1 MSLTA
6 QEEALVRQLLDQQAS
21 LLSLAGNEATIT
33 SKLGATKVTLSDL
46 VSASNIG
53 DSDLFLT
60 RQGTTDKSVSAAV
73 LRAKLQTFLQ
83 EGIGAV
89 EMPALDKMRF
99 EICVDDF
106 GALGDGITN
115 DSPAVNLAVNH
126 MRTKIQSFG
135 GYYGCTYYLK
145 FTPGKVYKL
154 AGSID
159 LQKLGYGAGSMGAWG
174 VIGTGAVILAA
185 CTGKTLFDAL
195 GSAYG
200 TWIDIAI
207 RADQATAPAIGIQVG
222 RIDTTG
228 WQAGGHYFQNVHMA
242 GFFTIAGLLNAS
254 GEGNTYVNLY
264 IHNDDL
270 SGNANSLAIDGL
282 HHIVPVTDFTQ
293 TTIAQNTFDSCRQH
307 MIINCDLGQNH
318 GSPLFL
324 SNVSQLHVDG
334 FIYTT
339 GTHAIEFLAGGG
351 QTVFRNLEFMAHCE
365 AAITSQIEVKALVS
379 QSVTFEGV
387 TFREDASSATFAM
400 ITGSL
405 NVTSLK
411 LKDTDVFLGSLVT
424 VPFLGGTAAFDSGVH
439 VYKNSFG
446 TSQLRTPQLVFPA
459 TQIPSTNPNTLDD
472 YEESSPT
479 VTVASASGSLTTVG
493 TTSCSIT
500 KVGRLVTVTF
510 SVTITTNGTGA
521 TAINISGNSSVFPVA
536 VASCYGSARRLDTGA
551 SIQVRV
557 DSGSQTLVVVNADN
571 SYPGANGAVL
581 AGTITYMAS

>member
-1 MSLTA
+1 MA
-6 QEEALVRQLLDQQAS
+6 AGDQYFPMPIGGS
-21 LLSLAGNEATIT
+21 AT
-33 SKLGATKVTLSDL
+33 SGVPGVDPEYAD
-46 VSASNIG
+46 
-53 DSDLFLT
+53 
-60 RQGTTDKSVSAAV
+60 AV
-73 LRAKLQTFLQ
+73 V
-83 EGIGAV
+83 GAV
-89 EMPALDKMRF
+89 TTTVRNKLRL

-106 GALGDGITN
+106 GAVGDGVTN
-115 DSPAVNLAVNH
+115 DSPAVNLAVAY

-135 GYYGCTYYLK
+135 GYYGCPYYLK
-145 FTPGKVYKL
+145 FSPGKVYKL
-154 AGSID
+154 SSSIN
-159 LQKLGYGAGSMGAWG
+159 LQLLGYGAGSMGAWG

-200 TWIDIAI
+200 HWIDVAI

-293 TTIAQNTFDSCRQH
+293 TTISQNTFDSCRQH
-307 MIINCDLGQNH
+307 MIINCDLGQNY

-334 FIYTT
+334 YIYAT

-365 AAITSQIEVKALVS
+365 AAITSQIEVKALTS

-387 TFREDASSATFAM
+387 TFREDASSATVAM
-400 ITGSL
+400 ITGST
-405 NVTSLK
+405 NVTSLT
-411 LKDTDVFLGSLVT
+411 LKDTDVFLGSIMP
-424 VPFLGGTAAFDSGVH
+424 VPFLGGTAAFGSGVH
-439 VYKNSFG
+439 VFKSSGG
-446 TSQLRTPQLVFPA
+446 TSQLRAPQIVFPS
-459 TQIPSTNPNTLDD
+459 TQVASDNANTLDD
-472 YEESSPT
+472 YKESSPT
-479 VTVASASGSLTTVG
+479 VTVTASSGALTTVG
-493 TTSCSIT
+493 ETSCSVT
-500 KVGRLVTVTF
+500 KVGRLVTITF
-510 SVTITTNGTGA
+510 YLTITTNGTGSG
-521 TAINISGNSSVFPVA
+521 AIYCAGNSEIFPQ
-536 VASCYGSARRLDTGA
+536 ASSSGYGSARRLDTGA

-557 DSGSQTLVVVNADN
+557 YSGGRTLVVVNADN
-571 SYPGANGAVL
+571 SYPGADGAVL